1 MNAFV
6 DTFTGINQEWRSNS
20 QDSISSESRIDSLEN
35 QFEILDMPHLVISK
49 FFLTH
54 LPLKSRAISPEN
66 IPVGVSGKAPPQPR
80 GSAAATGSAAGTGH
94 AAATGPAAA
103 TGRAADTGKKYHTLH
118 DPMSPYMTSRD
129 VMSDSYHIETVM
141 APNLKPPALPS
152 TAAAI
157 DKHVDVDELLE
168 DYAWKMFKDLA
179 GLKKTSNLDQFKHME
194 KEEAAFTLNR
204 KRLILVHDD
213 PIYGNVQQT
222 GQRPSTIFKSVFTNN
237 SSDAQQ
243 FSLKTERTSES
254 ICGVSREQGY
264 AFGAEAELTLKTP
277 CEIAELKT
285 GFKYET
291 HFNSLAENI
300 QSETLTWGIDNNIMV
315 PAGGQIE
322 ASVVIEEMSYSGHYT
337 LVSSLSGMVT
347 VNITRARDGVLVL
360 PVSFNVATAFQQYLA
375 KSEPRLKG
383 VVSTD
388 HGKVKLTSKGTCH
401 FQFAL
406 KQYVELN
413 DVKDR
418 KQAAS
423 PKQTFLGTT
432 VNTGGSS
439 AIGGTA
445 PTAGGYA
452 TPYPLAPSGVTAT
465 APSSEM
471 SRMNLQGYNSR
482 PPN

>member
-1 MNAFV
+1 
-6 DTFTGINQEWRSNS
+6 
-20 QDSISSESRIDSLEN
+20 
-35 QFEILDMPHLVISK
+35 
-49 FFLTH
+49 
-54 LPLKSRAISPEN
+54 
-66 IPVGVSGKAPPQPR
+66 
-80 GSAAATGSAAGTGH
+80 
-94 AAATGPAAA
+94 
-103 TGRAADTGKKYHTLH
+103 
-118 DPMSPYMTSRD
+118 
-129 VMSDSYHIETVM
+129 M

-157 DKHVDVDELLE
+157 EKHVDVDELLE

-222 GQRPSTIFKSVFTNN
+222 GQRPSTIFK
-237 SSDAQQ
+237 
-243 FSLKTERTSES
+243 TSES

-360 PVSFNVATAFQQYLA
+360 PVAFNVATAFQQYLA

-383 VVSTD
+383 VVTMD

-418 KQAAS
+418 KQATT

-432 VNTGGSS
+432 VNTGGSTG
-439 AIGGTA
+439 IGSNAQTAGGYA
-445 PTAGGYA
+445 PTAGGYAPTAGSYA

-471 SRMNLQGYNSR
+471 NRMNLQGYNPRS
-482 PPN
+482 PN